1 MQYAVCGTV
10 EYVQSIIGKHPELS
24 VVPVLFYIEENV
36 VCHVLVFVHVRA
48 VPVSYTHLPDVSGAV
63 AAKVPDAVVRG
74 QG

>member
-48 VPVSYTHLPDVSGAV
+48 VPFGIKTEKPV
-63 AAKVPDAVVRG
+63 APCA
-74 QG
+74 